1 MGDTDLMATYTVPI
15 DSPVIPIDY
24 NHTTIEGADAEVR
37 AIKERP
43 IHPNDYLGVGTP
55 IYNR

>member
-1 MGDTDLMATYTVPI
+1 MSVQYIPVDSTTVAI
-15 DSPVIPIDY
+15 DS
-24 NHTTIEGADAEVR
+24 NHITIEGADVLVL

-43 IHPNDYLGVGTP
+43 IHPNDYLGIGTP

>member
-1 MGDTDLMATYTVPI
+1 MAEQRPI
-15 DSPVIPIDY
+15 DHSATKIDDA
-24 NHTTIEGADAEVR
+24 HITIEGDDVAVR
-37 AIKERP
+37 AIKSRP